1 MGVDFCRSW
10 RRGTKGLGSFLCCC
24 LSQPGSVLSG
34 AATMCRPA
42 WDESQSVLAN
52 YKGAFV
58 ANANVGFGRNALTE
72 ETAGQPGDE
81 SQAAAFQPDDGAA
94 V

>member
-1 MGVDFCRSW
+1 M
-10 RRGTKGLGSFLCCC
+10 
-24 LSQPGSVLSG
+24 
-34 AATMCRPA
+34 
-42 WDESQSVLAN
+42 LAN

-58 ANANVGFGRNALTE
+58 ASANVGFGRNALTE